1 MIHDFFLWRASWMKL
16 SDGQVSQMTS
26 KEFDKYEGAIS
37 EFMRH
42 GTFSYDLFSA
52 DR

>member
-1 MIHDFFLWRASWMKL
+1 MKL
-16 SDGQVSQMTS
+16 PDGQVGQMTS
-26 KEFDKYEGAIS
+26 KEFDKYKGAIS